1 MSHIHKGKWGNGAK
15 VNGAYPDSL
24 IVKKSTDKKWEMLTC
39 ALKAQVNDSNIEK
52 KNILKCVHC
61 IQYLTF

>member
-1 MSHIHKGKWGNGAK
+1 
-15 VNGAYPDSL
+15 
-24 IVKKSTDKKWEMLTC
+24 MLTC

-52 KNILKCVHC
+52 NLLKYVHC